1 MPDTLLAKLFL
12 HRRESDC
19 SGYLMLLPEELA
31 CLLELRVLGQQ
42 MILLQ
47 AND

>member
-1 MPDTLLAKLFL
+1 MPAKLFL
-12 HRRESDC
+12 HCQNSGC

-42 MILLQ
+42 MVLLQ